1 HDRLPKVSTSS
12 EVTDSGGSSPLD
24 RYFTGILFPLSQYE
38 DIEENTSDSDDTHAA
53 QPIRTGKRY
62 QPPCSAGMSFFITG
76 KKIRLRVFYSAC
88 SFSPEDK
95 TNYGHITS
103 WLKSSL
109 MAEGGEEITFEN
121 PKQLTGVYSEA
132 REVLKN
138 RGKIN
143 VLWRPHGSGYIVTLS
158 LTNTANIGNDL
169 NILMGSDSDPD
180 DLEASGE
187 ISEGALST
195 PLEQPP
201 NVSANTSTEPLHR
214 KPEKFKVEQCQK
226 ALFNVQ
232 FKCIIEEG
240 ELLPYPAKNRLLL
253 TEEEQELELRYK
265 DNKVYAIGHGVA
277 VDWRKNQQ
285 QKMEINSDFMP
296 TVEVPQ
302 VTADTSEPRSHTLS
316 FAYLSNKDNQSDI
329 IGELESFIEDYS
341 QWIGVQSDIAAN
353 EAPDDLDT
361 ANRILNKIII
371 ARDRMRTGLHVLKSN
386 HEALL
391 AFAIANQA
399 MLKQMTSTEKGEIDF
414 SKYKWR
420 PFQLAFVLMVM
431 ESAINENSDFR
442 DIVDL
447 IWFPTGGGKT
457 EAYLGVM
464 AFLFAYRRIT
474 APASAN
480 GTMAIMRYTLRL
492 LTAQQFTR
500 ACKVISAL
508 ELIRREDTRLLGNT
522 PISIGLWVGAASSPN
537 SYKQAITA
545 HQEQKFSQFVVNA
558 CPWCGDKFTDKN
570 YFVRDNDFKFTCLNN
585 QCEFGSADN
594 NQLPY
599 QVVDEAL
606 YEKPPTL
613 LIATVDKFARLAWEE
628 RAAIFFGGQ
637 QNKPPELIIQDE
649 LHLISGA
656 LGSIVGIYELGIDA
670 LLTQRGVAPKYI
682 ASTATIRNA
691 DKQVKTLF
699 ARDMAVFPPAGLR
712 YQDSYFA
719 RTIPLSEKPGRLYL
733 GYLAFNLPKN
743 KSLAPLAGLLLSAP
757 MALFRYQEEFKD
769 CWWTQLIYHGS
780 LKGVANSRSVYQSS
794 ADKFFTLFSSEQ
806 LYQELENE
814 APGIMASKLP
824 AEAEGFLHQ
833 VAGHDALT
841 ENVKQYFPLRNA
853 KIETITSQKSA
864 EENAHVFDA
873 LTLNYEKNN
882 AIDVALATNMVSV
895 GLDVARLAL
904 MVINGQPLTTAEYI
918 QASSRVGRKDVP
930 GIVITNYYKSQAR
943 SLSHYEN
950 FRSYH
955 DSFYKYVEPS
965 SLTPFTFQVR
975 KRALH
980 AAIILAARHSNIGL
994 LGNDTASD
1002 FNLHSPAVKALIDHI
1017 KIRASKAIGDQ
1028 DVESKVFSHIDQIV
1042 TEWQAHVERAKSERQ
1057 SLRYSSRDRSYQSL
1071 LYRFGDDKKPGAW
1084 PTLDSMRNVE
1094 NSALIKHTKNVKL

>member
-1 HDRLPKVSTSS
+1 MDYQNQRNRLVDWIRSQLTGNLKDGEHLV
-12 EVTDSGGSSPLD
+12 GSSPLD

-38 DIEENTSDSDDTHAA
+38 DIEENTSDGDDSNEA
-53 QPIRTGKRY
+53 QPIRTSKRY

-76 KKIRLRVFYSAC
+76 KKILLRVYYSAC
-88 SFSPEDK
+88 SFSPEK
-95 TNYGHITS
+95 KFNYGHIYNWVKNDLATND
-103 WLKSSL
+103 
-109 MAEGGEEITFEN
+109 GEEISFEN
-121 PKQLTGVYSEA
+121 PNQLTGVHSET
-132 REVLKN
+132 REVLN
-138 RGKIN
+138 SRGKIN
-143 VLWRPHGSGYIVTLS
+143 ILWRPHGSGYIVTLS
-158 LTNTANIGNDL
+158 LTNAENI
-169 NILMGSDSDPD
+169 SDSTSS
-180 DLEASGE
+180 EASNK
-187 ISEGALST
+187 S
-195 PLEQPP
+195 
-201 NVSANTSTEPLHR
+201 
-214 KPEKFKVEQCQK
+214 PEKFKTEQCQK
-226 ALFNVQ
+226 ALFNVE

-277 VDWRKNQQ
+277 VDWRENQLR
-285 QKMEINSDFMP
+285 KMEINSDFMP

-302 VTADTSEPRSHTLS
+302 VTANTSGPHSHALS
-316 FAYLSNKDNQSDI
+316 FSFLSNMDNKSEI
-329 IGELESFIEDYS
+329 TRELEGFIQDYS
-341 QWIGVQSDIAAN
+341 QWIDSQSDIATN
-353 EAPDDLDT
+353 EAPDDHDT
-361 ANRILNKIII
+361 ANRILHKITI
-371 ARDRMRTGLHVLKSN
+371 ARDRMNTGLNILKSN
-386 HEALL
+386 HEAFL

-399 MLKQMTSTEKGEIDF
+399 MLKQMTSTKKGNFEF
-414 SKYKWR
+414 SNYKWR

-508 ELIRREDTRLLGNT
+508 ELIRRKDTSILGNT
-522 PISIGLWVGAASSPN
+522 PISIGLWVGDASSPN

-570 YFVRDNDFKFTCLNN
+570 YFVRDNDFKFKCMND
-585 QCEFGSADN
+585 QCDFGSAEN

-628 RAAIFFGGQ
+628 RASIFFGGQ

-670 LLTQRGVAPKYI
+670 LLTQRGVTPKYI

-757 MALFRYQEEFKD
+757 MALFRYEEEFKD

-794 ADKFFTLFSSEQ
+794 ADKFFKLFASEQ
-806 LYQELENE
+806 LYHELEGE
-814 APGIMASKLP
+814 IPGIMGGKLP
-824 AEAEGFLHQ
+824 SEEDDFLKKVESH
-833 VAGHDALT
+833 HALT
-841 ENVKQYFPLRNA
+841 ENVKSYFPLRNA

-873 LTLNYEKNN
+873 LTLNYEQNN

-895 GLDVARLAL
+895 GLDVSRLAL

-918 QASSRVGRKDVP
+918 QASSRVGRGEVP
-930 GIVITNYYKSQAR
+930 GIVITNYYKNQAR

-1002 FNLHSPAVKALIDHI
+1002 FDLNSTVIKALIDTI

-1028 DVESKVFSHIDQIV
+1028 GVESKVYSHIDQIV
-1042 TEWQAHVERAKSERQ
+1042 MEWQAHVERAKSERQ
-1057 SLRYSSRDRSYQSL
+1057 SLRYSSKDRSYQSL
-1071 LYRFGDDKKPGAW
+1071 IYRFGDDKKPGAW